1 MQPGEVPVLGPVA
14 IVDFESKLPVDTFE
28 GLVFKSTAWIVG
40 LLVVFVPLAIHLYR
54 KLD

>member
-1 MQPGEVPVLGPVA
+1 
-14 IVDFESKLPVDTFE
+14 VDFETRLPVDTFE
-28 GLVFKSTAWIVG
+28 GLLFKSAIWIIG